1 MPFNTEQQEAI
12 LHKDGPALVLAGPGS
27 GKTTVITGRI
37 QTLISVYHIPAS
49 QILVLSFTRA
59 ASREIED
66 RFREQIREEAP
77 VRFGTIHAVFY
88 RILRIS
94 RPGTACSVLSPGTR
108 RQWIRE
114 LAAELFPGTEMPPE
128 RIRQAEDVLLAGRDK
143 PAEEGL
149 FLTPEEQTRLKDAYA
164 ERKKQEGLLDFED
177 MLEECRTVLESD
189 PGVLSRWRS
198 LFRYIMI
205 DEYQDTSPL
214 QLSLLKLLAGGSAN
228 LFAVGDDDQ
237 SIYGFRGADSTLML
251 RFPQDFPGA
260 KIYRLSECYR
270 CSPQILSA
278 AGSLIR
284 HNKQRYPKS
293 LRSRAADGP
302 LPVLTGFREN
312 GAELK
317 ALTLL
322 LRKDWEKSKTPA
334 SLAVLCRTRFS
345 LRRVAAALAGAG
357 LPFTCDEG
365 PEGDHAHWVAEDLFA
380 YLRLGRGSDRRE
392 DYLQI
397 LNKPPRYLS
406 RQLFQTARV
415 DRRALYV
422 MLWEKPRT
430 ARELTDFFRRLDRLK
445 NMMPFAAVEYVRHEI
460 GYDKYLKEYALNR
473 NVPSAPFLELL
484 DRLQEESAAFASVAE
499 WENARAALLAKGR
512 EKEEER
518 EGIRL
523 MTMHGAKG
531 LEFDRVYLPF
541 LQDEEIPGSRS
552 VSAEQLEEERR
563 LLYVA
568 MTRART
574 GLYLSC
580 TVKKRG
586 GRSRP
591 SRFLKEIKGIRT
603 GEPRDGSR

>member
-1 MPFNTEQQEAI
+1 MQFNTEPQDAI

-66 RFREQIREEAP
+66 RFREQVREEAP

-88 RILRIS
+88 RILHIS
-94 RPGTACSVLSPGTR
+94 RPGAAFSVISPATR
-108 RQWIRE
+108 RGWIRE
-114 LAAELFPGTEMPPE
+114 MIAELSAGTGLAPE
-128 RIRQAEDVLLAGRDK
+128 RLRQAEDMLLAGREK
-143 PAEEGL
+143 PPEKGL
-149 FLTPEEQTRLKDAYA
+149 FLTEEEQTKLKEAYA
-164 ERKKQEGLLDFED
+164 QRKKEAGLLDFED
-177 MLEECRTVLESD
+177 ILEESRRLLESD
-189 PGVLSRWRS
+189 PDMLARWREQ
-198 LFRYIMI
+198 FRYILI

-214 QLSLLKLLAGGSAN
+214 QLQLLKMLAGSSAN

-237 SIYGFRGADSTLML
+237 SIYAFRGADSSLML

-260 KIYRLSECYR
+260 KLYRLSDCYR

-284 HNKQRYPKS
+284 HNKKRYAKA
-293 LRSRAADGP
+293 LKSRAADGP
-302 LPVLTGFREN
+302 LPILAGFRES

-317 ALTLL
+317 ALTGL
-322 LRKDWEKSKTPA
+322 LRKEWEKSPA
-334 SLAVLCRTRFS
+334 PGSLAVLCRSRFS

-365 PEGDHAHWVAEDLFA
+365 PESDHAHWIAEDLFA
-380 YLRLGRGSDRRE
+380 YLRLGRGSARRE

-397 LNKPPRYLS
+397 LGKPLRYLS
-406 RQLFQTARV
+406 RQLFQQESIDRNALFAALWERPQTARN
-415 DRRALYV
+415 
-422 MLWEKPRT
+422 
-430 ARELTDFFRRLDRLK
+430 LTEFLRQLDRLDGLL
-445 NMMPFAAVEYVRHEI
+445 PYAAVEYIRREI
-460 GYDKYLKEYALNR
+460 GYEKYLKDYADSR
-473 NVPSAPFLELL
+473 NLPAEPFLELL
-484 DRLQEESAAFASVAE
+484 DRLQEESAAFSSVKE
-499 WENARAALLAKGR
+499 WESAREALLARGR
-512 EKEEER
+512 EKTEDR
-518 EGIRL
+518 AGISL

-541 LQDEEIPGSRS
+541 LNEEEIPGSRS

-591 SRFLKEIKGIRT
+591 SRFLKEIRGIDVT
-603 GEPRDGSR
+603 GAP